1 MGKAYYIKDEMN
13 CESTYIIYSITCMKC
28 LEQYIGSAIKFKSRF
43 KIHKSD
49 IKLKKIAVGIVGT
62 LIINDLIPPISIYLC
77 AQIIQNVYC
86 IQDDYNIG
94 HISWD
99 REKYGQ

>member
-49 IKLKKIAVGIVGT
+49 IKLKMIAVGIVGT

-77 AQIIQNVYC
+77 AQII
-86 IQDDYNIG
+86 
-94 HISWD
+94 
-99 REKYGQ
+99 